1 MAATKRIKRAL
12 VSVYHKDGLDE
23 ILKKLHREGVSFV
36 STGGTQKFIE
46 ELGLPCDAVEDL
58 TGYPSILGG
67 RVKTL
72 HPKVFGGILNRRDNE
87 GDQAQ
92 IAQYEI
98 PEIDLVIVDLYP
110 FEETVASGAEE
121 QAIIEKIDIGG
132 ISLIRAAA
140 KNFKDVVIVASKA
153 QYQPLMQLLNEK
165 VRKLLSKTVNGLP
178 KKRLLFLQATILQSS
193 ITSTIAKVLIFVLP

>member
-1 MAATKRIKRAL
+1 MSDNKRIKTAL
-12 VSVYHKDGLDE
+12 ISVFYKDGLDE
-23 ILKKLHREGVSFV
+23 ILSLLHADGVKFL
-36 STGGTQKFIE
+36 STGGTRSFIE
-46 ELGLPCDAVEDL
+46 SLGYECDAVEDL

-87 GDQAQ
+87 GDRGQ

-110 FEETVASGAEE
+110 FRATVASGAPE
-121 QAIIEKIDIGG
+121 ADIIEKIDIGG

-140 KNFKDVVIVASKA
+140 KNYKDVVIVASKA
-153 QYQPLMQLLNEK
+153 Q
-165 VRKLLSKTVNGLP
+165 
-178 KKRLLFLQATILQSS
+178 
-193 ITSTIAKVLIFVLP
+193 